1 MLNHPARVIFNTI
14 IRIAAACVVLIAAAT
29 PTLAW
34 QSVPTAAD
42 HTDPARIRFEETNR
56 REMQLRKPADPG
68 TKNPD
73 PKRLEAIKAQIEQDF
88 DRILTLHNEMVR
100 AVTATSSLDYQSVS
114 DPT

>member
-1 MLNHPARVIFNTI
+1 MLNHPVRVISNTI
-14 IRIAAACVVLIAAAT
+14 ISIAAACAFMIAAAM
-29 PTLAW
+29 PTRA

-114 DPT
+114 DAT